1 MATFLWHPETKETKI
16 VNQPF
21 REYTGDIDY
30 TAACFGLDSKNDD
43 CKIVMVDT
51 STYRSKDGMF
61 RILIYSLKKGQA
73 WKWVSIIFKDNYVG
87 IKPRGSCGECVGG
100 MCSWILRREKIAGN
114 GDVVVQEEI
123 MSVDIGSGVLI
134 LTPLPSVICDSKP
147 DCSNFLTA
155 IDGSLAVISSVF
167 GDQYSIWILGEYDV
181 KKSWRKLYAVCS
193 IQYQIRELPFFRK
206 QGCIGGCC

>member
-1 MATFLWHPETKETKI
+1 MATFLWNPETKETKI

-30 TAACFGLDSKNDD
+30 TAAGFGLDSKNDD

-51 STYRSKDGMF
+51 STYRSKDE
-61 RILIYSLKKGQA
+61 
-73 WKWVSIIFKDNYVG
+73 DH
-87 IKPRGSCGECVGG
+87 ECVGV
-100 MCSWILRREKIAGN
+100 MCSWILIREKIAGN

-134 LTPLPSVICDSKP
+134 LTPLPSVICVSKP
-147 DCSNFLTA
+147 DCSNFMTA
-155 IDGSLAVISSVF
+155 IDGSLAVISGVF

-181 KKSWRKLYAVCS
+181 KKSWRKLYTVCS
-193 IQYQIRELPFFRK
+193 IQHQIRELPFFENRVVLEAVAK
-206 QGCIGGCC
+206 FAQTLVPIPIRNKFEGVVYESVIVSVLV